1 MKPSHT
7 NILSRVVLICLGALI
22 VLMAEALVRAQTLPP
37 DVGLITK
44 LSGNITYWNEDYQKP
59 AKAQS
64 FMKIR
69 RGDRFKVP
77 AGALVQFVYFLGGR
91 QETWKGPIAFRI
103 GDSESHPEKEK
114 GVQAQPKV
122 VILPA
127 GTTQGMRRIPVLL
140 RRAGF
145 YRPGAEQIRG
155 GVEVSPAAIALT
167 AEEQAEIASAKETY
181 RALRKQAGSGD
192 ITPELYLLGIL
203 TDYEQYGDMEEV
215 IEEALKREPDNDI
228 LKGLRK
234 WVHTQSSQGKG
245 PSTR

>member
-1 MKPSHT
+1 MKSSHT

-22 VLMAEALVRAQTLPP
+22 VLMAEAMVRAQTLPP

-103 GDSESHPEKEK
+103 GESESHPEKK
-114 GVQAQPKV
+114 KALQAQPKV
-122 VILPA
+122 VIFPA
-127 GTTQGMRRIPVLL
+127 ATTQGMRRIPVLL
-140 RRAGF
+140 RRAGL

-155 GVEVSPAAIALT
+155 GVEGSPAPIALT
-167 AEEQAEIASAKETY
+167 AEEKAEIMAAEETY

-192 ITPELYLLGIL
+192 ITPELFLLGIL
-203 TDYEQYGDMEEV
+203 TDYEQYDAMEGV
-215 IEEALKREPDNDI
+215 IEEALKREPGNDI
-228 LKGLRK
+228 LKGLRE
-234 WVHTQSSQGKG
+234 WVHTKSSQGKA
-245 PSTR
+245 PSTK